1 MAIAAIQETIRTRGT
16 PETDHLLLYRETP
29 VTPSLLGRWLRGG
42 GEETGVKVTAY
53 RLRHTFATQ
62 LVNAG
67 CPIVTVQ
74 ALMGHKRLQTT
85 LTYAKV
91 HDHKVESCLLYT
103 SPSPRDA

>member
-1 MAIAAIQETIRTRGT
+1 MLLTTRG
-16 PETDHLLLYRETP
+16 YGRETGHRP
-29 VTPSLLGRWLRGG
+29 FGKHRATVRG
-42 GEETGVKVTAY
+42 VTAY

-67 CPIVTVQ
+67 CPIVTIQ

-91 HDHKVESCLLYT
+91 HDHKVERDYLDAMRVVESRFRLGVMVRDWAQT
-103 SPSPRDA
+103 VRGIWRPR